1 MDVRVSSITY
11 LTSIQVTKGSEEED
25 DDLEEDFSNEKK
37 IRGRQQPLWKV
48 CFSKKKKKIKG
59 KKECLFPVEVNDEKK
74 SALTNFEV
82 NHIANKGIGFGLK
95 VRIAQLCIGKAFLTY
110 WKKVNSLIL
119 FEKDPWKS
127 TLLHLLI

>member
-1 MDVRVSSITY
+1 MDVRVSNTTY

-37 IRGRQQPLWKV
+37 NPRSVAAASLESLLQQEKED
-48 CFSKKKKKIKG
+48 KG

-110 WKKVNSLIL
+110 WKR
-119 FEKDPWKS
+119 
-127 TLLHLLI
+127 

>member
-1 MDVRVSSITY
+1 MTQKTLATEKNPRSVAASLES
-11 LTSIQVTKGSEEED
+11 LLQQEEED
-25 DDLEEDFSNEKK
+25 
-37 IRGRQQPLWKV
+37 
-48 CFSKKKKKIKG
+48 KG

-110 WKKVNSLIL
+110 WKR
-119 FEKDPWKS
+119 
-127 TLLHLLI
+127 

>member
-1 MDVRVSSITY
+1 MDVRVSSTTY

-37 IRGRQQPLWKV
+37 NPRSVAASLESLLQQEED
-48 CFSKKKKKIKG
+48 KG

-95 VRIAQLCIGKAFLTY
+95 VRIAGLCIGK
-110 WKKVNSLIL
+110 SL
-119 FEKDPWKS
+119 KHWY
-127 TLLHLLI
+127 

>member
-1 MDVRVSSITY
+1 M
-11 LTSIQVTKGSEEED
+11 L
-25 DDLEEDFSNEKK
+25 L
-37 IRGRQQPLWKV
+37 
-48 CFSKKKKKIKG
+48 
-59 KKECLFPVEVNDEKK
+59 PVEVNDEKK